1 MLPLTVL
8 LLNLGWLLSG
18 AVIVDRVAVVVGRNV
33 IKLSDIDRDL
43 RASAFLNGAPLD
55 FSPDAKR
62 KAAER
67 LIDQEL
73 IRQEILAGGYRQPSQ
88 QDVDAFLAELQRD
101 RFGGSAAKLHA
112 ALSKYGLTEE
122 QLRQYLQWQ
131 LTVLRFIDE
140 RFRPGVLITE
150 EDVRAY
156 YEEHRAELQKAY
168 PQLRTVEA
176 LEPKIREILTGQR
189 VNQNFEDWLN
199 ETRRRTRIVYRD
211 AAFQEAE
218 K

>member
-8 LLNLGWLLSG
+8 LLNLGWLLNG
-18 AVIVDRVAVVVGRNV
+18 AVVVDRVAVVVGRHV
-33 IKLSDIDRDL
+33 VKLSDIDRDL
-43 RASAFLNGAPLD
+43 RASAFLNGEPLN

-73 IRQEILAGGYRQPSQ
+73 IRQEILTGGYRQPSQ
-88 QDVDAFLAELQRD
+88 QDVDAFLAQLQRD
-101 RFGGSAAKLHA
+101 RFGGSAAKLNA
-112 ALSKYGLTEE
+112 ALSKYGLTVE
-122 QLRQYLQWQ
+122 QLRQYVLWQ

-140 RFRPGVLITE
+140 RFRPGVLITD
-150 EDVRAY
+150 EDVHAY
-156 YEEHRAELQKAY
+156 YQEHSAELRKAY
-168 PQLRTVEA
+168 PQLRTLEA
-176 LEPKIREILTGQR
+176 LEAKIREILTGQR
-189 VNQNFEDWLN
+189 VNQNFEEWLT
-199 ETRRRTRIVYRD
+199 EARRRTRIAYRD